1 MSHPGVPPGHLDQLR
16 VGISARGY
24 ARMFCTRLATRM
36 LCARLVVTSTPYG
49 IRDDACPLRAI
60 HIIAGRRAVF
70 AVRMKLRIVA
80 SCDPPLGADQSSGYA
95 EFSRERK

>member
-36 LCARLVVTSTPYG
+36 LCARLVVTSAPYG

-60 HIIAGRRAVF
+60 HIIAGRRA
-70 AVRMKLRIVA
+70 VA